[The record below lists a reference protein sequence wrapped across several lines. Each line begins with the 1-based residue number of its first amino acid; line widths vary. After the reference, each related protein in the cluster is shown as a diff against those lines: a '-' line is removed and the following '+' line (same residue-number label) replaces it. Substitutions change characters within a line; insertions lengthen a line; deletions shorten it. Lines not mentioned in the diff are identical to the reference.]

1 MCADWAHLG
10 LQINAPA
17 PGYFDT
23 KLTEALVNDG
33 EFSAWLAMPTPAGR
47 WGRTEELVGAA
58 VPLVLGVGLRQWP
71 DPLPGRRPDRR
82 RLTPRIDNHS
92 PPDRRRTMSNP
103 RVHLGPTGD
112 SFLAREIERG
122 GGVLV
127 PLADA
132 DAVVWTQTPI
142 EVSNLAAIL
151 QAKGLTVDR

>member
-1 MCADWAHLG
+1 
-10 LQINAPA
+10 
-17 PGYFDT
+17 
-23 KLTEALVNDG
+23 
-33 EFSAWLAMPTPAGR
+33 
-47 WGRTEELVGAA
+47 
-58 VPLVLGVGLRQWP
+58 
-71 DPLPGRRPDRR
+71 
-82 RLTPRIDNHS
+82 
-92 PPDRRRTMSNP
+92 MSNP

-122 GGVLV
+122 GGALV